1 MAKKIIFSLLCYI
14 KLIKKLSNLKCFC
27 RSSFSCYVELPN
39 CESIRIDDCPNMKTF
54 WFNEILYTP
63 KLSEISMDN
72 IEFDQ
77 EADVNEVIKQY
88 SKSQ

>member
-1 MAKKIIFSLLCYI
+1 M
-14 KLIKKLSNLKCFC
+14 
-27 RSSFSCYVELPN
+27 PN
-39 CESIRIDDCPNMKTF
+39 CESIRIDDCPKMKTF
-54 WFNEILYTP
+54 WFNGILYTP

-72 IEFDQ
+72 TEFDQ